1 MLQAGWIGKMTAG
14 ANEKTRLKELKE
26 NESVI
31 VEHTDYFSELC
42 RFACEALDV
51 STAAITLLDD
61 KNSRLAAYHGSYS
74 PELPR
79 SESLSTQVVERGKTV
94 CVPDVAALPDK
105 RHGQAMADCGIQ
117 SYLAVPLTV
126 KPGVH
131 IGSLFVS
138 CAASRQFDGRDIKL
152 IGSLGRI
159 AVSLMAMSRLERQNA
174 AALAKMEALVAKLEM
189 QQATLRRNSRMFRQV
204 SHLAGIGGWEL
215 DVVSNQTFLSDEVYK
230 IREIDPGSEL
240 DISSA
245 IDFYTEE
252 ARPIVANLVNRAIA
266 TGKPFEFEL
275 PLMTAKGNRRLV
287 RALGE
292 AESENGRIVRLF
304 GTFQDVTEQRAAEKQ
319 ALQLQKMDAIG
330 QLTGGIAHDFNNILA
345 AVIGN
350 LQIVLR
356 TAVGN
361 DTGRERVAA
370 ALAAA
375 QRGAKLTSRLLN
387 YSRSRDP
394 LSEPVGPSAVIHAL
408 EGMLRDACGP
418 NMRLEV
424 RMSGDPWL
432 VLSDTSQL
440 ETSLLNLVINARDA
454 SGGTGDIVI
463 KVENFHAAA
472 GAKNLASNAKPGDY
486 VKISVADRGGGIPK
500 SILDKVMEPFFT
512 TKEVGKGT
520 GLGLSM
526 VHGFVTRSGGSMSIE
541 SEEGVGTTVSLFLP
555 RLMQEANVN
564 DISPPLAS
572 GRVLVVDDDSDVR
585 VMAMSML
592 RQLGFS
598 PEGVSDAEAAMQFL
612 RAGNEVAILFSDVR
626 MPGRM
631 NGLQLAVEASATSPD
646 IKVILTSG
654 YTGDRE
660 VMRKITAGR
669 FAFLPKPYDEA
680 ELGRMIQTVLRDNRS
695 VA

>member
-1 MLQAGWIGKMTAG
+1 MFQAGWIGKMTAG
-14 ANEKTRLKELKE
+14 ANEKTRLRELRK

-31 VEHTDYFSELC
+31 AGHTDYFSELC

-61 KNSRLAAYHGSYS
+61 KKSRLAAYHGSYS

-79 SESLSTQVVERGKTV
+79 SESLSTQVVEQGKTV

-105 RHGQAMADCGIQ
+105 RHSQAMADCGIQ

-131 IGSLFVS
+131 IGTLFVS

-174 AALAKMEALVAKLEM
+174 TALAKMEALVAKQEM

-215 DVVSNQTFLSDEVYK
+215 DIASNQTFWSDEVYK
-230 IREIDPGSEL
+230 IHEVDTGSEFDL
-240 DISSA
+240 SSA
-245 IDFYTEE
+245 IDFYAEE
-252 ARPIVANLVNRAIA
+252 ARPTVTNLVNQAIV
-266 TGKPFEFEL
+266 TGQPFEFEL
-275 PLMTAKGNRRLV
+275 PLITAKGNKRLV
-287 RALGE
+287 RSMGE
-292 AESENGRIVRLF
+292 ADIESGQVVRLF
-304 GTFQDVTEQRAAEKQ
+304 GTFQDVTEQRVAEKQ

-350 LQIVLR
+350 LQIFLR
-356 TAVGN
+356 TAAGN
-361 DTGRERVAA
+361 DAECERVAA

-375 QRGAKLTSRLLN
+375 QRGAKLTGRLLN

-394 LSEPVGPSAVIHAL
+394 LSEPIRPSAVIHAL

-418 NMRLEV
+418 KMRLAV

-454 SGGTGDIVI
+454 SSGTGDIVI

-472 GAKNLASNAKPGDY
+472 DVKNLAPGVKPGDY
-486 VKISVADRGGGIPK
+486 VRISVTDRGVGIPK
-500 SILDKVMEPFFT
+500 SILDKIMEPFFT
-512 TKEVGKGT
+512 TKDVGKGT

-526 VHGFVTRSGGSMSIE
+526 VHGFVTRSGGSMSVE
-541 SEEGVGTTVSLFLP
+541 SEEGVGTTVSLVLP
-555 RLMQEANVN
+555 RLRQEAN
-564 DISPPLAS
+564 DTSPPLLAS
-572 GRVLVVDDDSDVR
+572 GGVLVVDDDSDVR
-585 VMAMSML
+585 TMAMSML
-592 RQLGFS
+592 RGLGFS
-598 PEGVSDAEAAMQFL
+598 AEGVSDANAALQLL

-626 MPGRM
+626 MPGGM
-631 NGLQLAVEASATSPD
+631 NGLQLAAEARAISPD

-660 VMRKITAGR
+660 VMRKIAAGR
-669 FAFLPKPYDEA
+669 FAFLPKPYDET
-680 ELGRMIQTVLRDNRS
+680 ELGRMIQTVLGDNRN